1 MRELKKLK
9 YKKDLKLFEIDALV
23 NKYRR
28 TTYMKNINNHPSIR
42 KILPDGLF
50 EDDNKNNILKKK
62 RA

>member
-1 MRELKKLK
+1 
-9 YKKDLKLFEIDALV
+9 
-23 NKYRR
+23 
-28 TTYMKNINNHPSIR
+28 MKNINNHPAIR